1 MLLRLVQLYI
11 LGIVIMLLYLLLA
24 RDASFEAALKP
35 SLLWPK
41 TLVELIQ
48 AGDNT

>member
-11 LGIVIMLLYLLLA
+11 LGIVLMLLYLLFV
-24 RDASFEAALKP
+24 RDVSFDTALKP
-35 SLLWPK
+35 SLIWPK

-48 AGDNT
+48 ASDNS